1 MIRNRFSLF
10 EKSERFTC
18 FNAKGLTMI
27 TMYGIKNCD
36 TIKKAR
42 RWLDDHQLEYRFH
55 DYRADGLDR
64 ALLDTF
70 IAELG
75 WEALLNTRGTTWRK
89 LDESVRDSI
98 TNADAAAALMLEMPA
113 IIKRP
118 LLCAPGQPML
128 LGFSDSS
135 YQTYNEV

>member
-1 MIRNRFSLF
+1 ML
-10 EKSERFTC
+10 
-18 FNAKGLTMI
+18 

-42 RWLDDHQLEYRFH
+42 RWLEAHQIDYRFH

-64 ALLDTF
+64 AQLDTF

-75 WEALLNTRGTTWRK
+75 WQALLNTRGTTWRK
-89 LDESVRDSI
+89 LDESLRNSI
-98 TNADAAAALMLEMPA
+98 DNADAAAALMLEMPA

-118 LLCAPGQPML
+118 LLCAPGRPM
-128 LGFSDSS
+128 
-135 YQTYNEV
+135 

>member
-1 MIRNRFSLF
+1 ML
-10 EKSERFTC
+10 
-18 FNAKGLTMI
+18 

-42 RWLDDHQLEYRFH
+42 RWLEAHQIAYQFH

-64 ALLDTF
+64 ELLNTF

-89 LDESVRDSI
+89 LDEAVCAGI
-98 TNADAAAALMLEMPA
+98 NNADAAAALMLEMPA

-128 LGFSDSS
+128 LGFSEL
-135 YQTYNEV
+135 TYKKLVNEV

>member
-1 MIRNRFSLF
+1 ML
-10 EKSERFTC
+10 
-18 FNAKGLTMI
+18 

-42 RWLDDHQLEYRFH
+42 RWLEAHQIDYRFH

-64 ALLDTF
+64 AQLDTF

-75 WEALLNTRGTTWRK
+75 WQALLNTRGTTWRK
-89 LDESVRDSI
+89 LDESLRNSI
-98 TNADAAAALMLEMPA
+98 DNADAAAALMLEMPA

-128 LGFSDSS
+128 LGFSETLYSDFFR
-135 YQTYNEV
+135 